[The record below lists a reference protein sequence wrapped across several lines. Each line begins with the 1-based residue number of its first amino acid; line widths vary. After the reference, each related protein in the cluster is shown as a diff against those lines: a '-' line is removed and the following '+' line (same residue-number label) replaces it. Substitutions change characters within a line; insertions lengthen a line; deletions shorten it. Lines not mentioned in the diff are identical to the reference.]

1 MINEDISSRLGH
13 SLNHV
18 LTSHSLTLGG
28 LTKLIRASHSMRCVS
43 MSTPIAL
50 ASLNHHSQPP
60 LPQPKRIEPTTLP
73 KTKRPQPPQR
83 QPSVIQI
90 ERAIGAGIFRDRD
103 PRGSEQNKTLFDL
116 LLSNSIG
123 KTEGSVEKKLRK
135 TGEWIID
142 RAEGTSRSAAKQILM
157 VTFLWVLPTWTLL
170 LLVASGVLKLPFRIP
185 FLDNLI
191 M

>member
-103 PRGSEQNKTLFDL
+103 PRFIPNPSLLFPVFFNFRLLGFQFNFCWSMDNGNFGQNQGF
-116 LLSNSIG
+116 
-123 KTEGSVEKKLRK
+123 R
-135 TGEWIID
+135 
-142 RAEGTSRSAAKQILM
+142 AKQDSI
-157 VTFLWVLPTWTLL
+157 
-170 LLVASGVLKLPFRIP
+170 
-185 FLDNLI
+185 
-191 M
+191 

>member
-1 MINEDISSRLGH
+1 M
-13 SLNHV
+13 
-18 LTSHSLTLGG
+18 
-28 LTKLIRASHSMRCVS
+28 RASHSMRCVS

-123 KTEGSVEKKLRK
+123 KTEGSVEKKLRE

-170 LLVASGVLKLPFRIP
+170 LLVASGVLKLPFSIP
-185 FLDNLI
+185 FLENLI